1 MADGTRGKQRALS
14 DVAALIEKEQFSDA
28 LRVARTAG
36 LHLTDD
42 PQTRQLLRRISI
54 TSTIRT
60 EPEGADVYIKDYLC
74 ADQEWEHLGK
84 SPILNTLLP
93 FIQLRWRI
101 AKPGWETAEGAGFF
115 LEEQRFVLRP
125 AGAGTPGMV
134 VVPRGSFRFGSTLM
148 LDEYRDRPVRGD
160 QRRVQ
165 AIRRRRRLHAAGAL
179 ETSVR
184 QGWPDAVLGRGDAR
198 VS

>member
-1 MADGTRGKQRALS
+1 MARGVWLDLGADGTSGRARAVGRRGPDREGAVLGRAPGGP
-14 DVAALIEKEQFSDA
+14 Q
-28 LRVARTAG
+28 AG
-36 LHLTDD
+36 LHQTED

-60 EPEGADVYIKDYLC
+60 EPEGADVYIKDYLS
-74 ADQEWEHLGK
+74 ADQEWEHLGT
-84 SPILNTLLP
+84 SPVLNTLLP

-115 LEEQRFVLRP
+115 LEEQRFVLGP

-148 LDEYRDRPVRGD
+148 IDEYRIDR
-160 QRRVQ
+160 
-165 AIRRRRRLHAAGAL
+165 
-179 ETSVR
+179 
-184 QGWPDAVLGRGDAR
+184 
-198 VS
+198 